1 MISSSR
7 LDSTT
12 VHITV
17 TGRLAL
23 ENTQELKQL
32 LQDVGEE
39 GAGEGAKY
47 ILMSMDELEF
57 MDSSGL
63 SALVSGLKT
72 ARKAGGDLFLIAP
85 SAAVNQLLE
94 LTLLNQVI
102 PIVPTLEAARQR
114 RA

>member
-7 LDSTT
+7 LDSST

-17 TGRLAL
+17 TGRLDL
-23 ENTQELKQL
+23 ENTQQLKQVL
-32 LQDVGEE
+32 LE
-39 GAGEGAKY
+39 AGEQGASS

-63 SALVSGLKT
+63 SALVTGLKT
-72 ARKAGGDLFLIAP
+72 ARKAGGELYLIAP
-85 SAAVNQLLE
+85 SAAVNDLLE

-102 PIVPTLEAARQR
+102 PIVPSLEAARQR
-114 RA
+114 RV

>member
-1 MISSSR
+1 MISSSP

-17 TGRLAL
+17 TGRLGL
-23 ENTQELKQL
+23 ENTQELKQV
-32 LQDVGEE
+32 LQAAAEQ
-39 GAGEGAKY
+39 GASS
-47 ILMSMDELEF
+47 IMMSMDQLEF

-72 ARKAGGDLFLIAP
+72 ARKAGGELYLIAP
-85 SAAVNQLLE
+85 SAAVNELLE